1 MVLSTIQSFILMIQQ
16 QCRRRKRKIHI
27 TYHSPTWNR
36 YSTALFGLLKLAL
49 SARITWSRS
58 NPMDMISITMFSY
71 SWPVTSMLSADTWPE
86 ASEPELS
93 VVAVEVL
100 VVEAGGASVFVSL
113 WMESQNICIHASTR
127 IQDIYHRG

>member
-1 MVLSTIQSFILMIQQ
+1 MFMVLSTIQSFILMIQQ

-27 TYHSPTWNR
+27 TYRSPTWNR

-113 WMESQNICIHASTR
+113 WMES
-127 IQDIYHRG
+127 